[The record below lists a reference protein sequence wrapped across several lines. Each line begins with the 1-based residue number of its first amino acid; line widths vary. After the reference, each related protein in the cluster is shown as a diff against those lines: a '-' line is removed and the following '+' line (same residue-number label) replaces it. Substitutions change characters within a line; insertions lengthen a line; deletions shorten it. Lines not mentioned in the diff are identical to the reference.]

1 MKRILLLI
9 GILSGALLKNG
20 ASAQQVFSNGNLSYT
35 QNFDGLSNSGTT
47 NTTLPAG
54 WFFTE
59 TGTNSNT
66 TYAADNGATTS
77 GNTYSYGTT
86 GASERAFGELTSGS
100 LVSTIGT
107 SFTNSTDSAIVK
119 IRINFF
125 AELWRKGAL
134 SLKDSALFQYS
145 TDATSLTTGTWT
157 TFNKL
162 NLITSNLGAVVGAI
176 DGNQSANRLFIRD
189 SITGISVAPG
199 STIWIRWSSIN
210 ITGNDDGIA
219 IDDFNATA
227 VKGAAVVI
235 PSSISFLGAEKS
247 VLENVGSTS
256 VYLKINGPNNLPS
269 SIEVQAS
276 VYSTANAIQDYSL
289 QTAFINF
296 PANSLNNDSLPLNIS
311 ISDDALPE
319 NAEYIIFTLTNG
331 TNANPAGTNQ
341 YTLYIRDNDLVTPFG
356 NNELNLTLLGSFSNG
371 VSGTNSAEIVAFD
384 SVSKRL
390 FIANSIGAK
399 LDIVDF
405 SNPASPTLLNS
416 ISVTPY
422 GNINSVAAKNG
433 IIAVAIENSTNPQ
446 DSGRVVFFNSN
457 GTFLNSVKVGMMPDM
472 ITFNNAGTKVLTAN
486 EGEPNAAYTNDPDGS
501 ISVINIS
508 GGIAS
513 LNQSNVSH
521 IVFTGYN
528 GSEAILKSQGIRIY
542 GLNATASKDFEPEYI
557 TVSDDDTKAW
567 VTLQENNA
575 VAEINLLTNSIVK
588 LIPLGYKNHM
598 LFDNA
603 MDVSDVTSQVNI
615 ANWPVK
621 GMYLPDAIAQ
631 YSSGNNIYLLTA
643 NEGDARAYT
652 GFNEEAR
659 VSALN
664 LDAAKFPNAALLK
677 NNLTLG
683 KLNATNK
690 WGDIDNDGD
699 IDSIF
704 VYGSRSF
711 SIWNP
716 VNNSRVYDSGSEL
729 ERITA
734 NHPSFATMFNASNG
748 STIVKKNRSDDKG
761 PEPEGIVT
769 AKINGQDYAF
779 IALERIGGMMIYNIT
794 NPNAPYYV
802 KYVNNRPPDLGAEGI
817 IYIPASASPNGKAIV
832 VLANEISSSLTFYQV
847 ESCVSTLNLS
857 LNTSGT
863 TGFCPGDSLL
873 LQNSGNTNAN
883 YQWVKNGIA
892 VTGATSPTLNAM
904 TAGSYALVIDKG
916 VGCKDTT
923 ASVIVLAYSAPN
935 ANLSLSGS
943 QEICQGDSLT
953 LSVST
958 ASTYLWSG
966 QQTSQTIVVTSAGNY
981 AVTVIDSNGC
991 SKSSDTVVVN
1001 VNPLPAVSV
1010 SNSGPSVICQ
1020 GDSVVFTSSSA
1031 ASYLWST
1038 GATTQSINAT
1048 LSGNYFVTVTDT
1060 NGCSKTSG
1068 VQNLNVNAIPVVN
1081 ISAVGTTSFCQGD
1094 SVTLLSSPA
1103 SFYLWSNG
1111 ATTQQ
1116 ITVNTAG
1123 NYSVTVT
1130 DANNCSNTSTAQNVI
1145 VNAPP
1150 LVMANSAI
1158 VCLGDTVLLTAT
1170 GATTYSWST
1179 GATTAAITVSGLIPQ
1194 ETFTVTGTDNN
1205 GCSTVAT
1212 TTLTTNPLPNVSAT
1226 SDAIGDSICLG
1237 NSIVLSGSGATTYSW
1252 SGGVVDGVAFSPSS
1266 SQTYTLTGT
1275 DVNGCSNSNTLHVTV
1290 NTCLGLMEANPLAA
1304 FNVFP
1309 NPANEILNITFAGNR
1324 EDVKFSLY
1332 NAIGQVMMTEKSGDI
1347 QNLNENTLQMNVNE
1361 LSNGVYF
1368 LNVSSG
1374 NSNTKTIRLVINK

>member
-1 MKRILLLI
+1 MKIRIYFSVVFIAVVTFSLW
-9 GILSGALLKNG
+9 
-20 ASAQQVFSNGNLSYT
+20 AQQSFTNGSLNYT
-35 QNFDGLSNSGTT
+35 QNFDGLSNTGTT
-47 NTTLPAG
+47 NTTLPTG
-54 WFFTE
+54 WLFSE
-59 TGTNSNT
+59 TGTNANAS
-66 TYAADNGATTS
+66 YAADNGTITS
-77 GNTYSYGTT
+77 GNTYSYGIT
-86 GASERAFGELTSGS
+86 GATERAFGELTSGS

-107 SFTNSTDSAIVK
+107 SFINNTDSAIVK

-134 SLKDSALFQYS
+134 SLKDSAIFQYS
-145 TDATSLTTGTWT
+145 TDATSLTNGTWT

-162 NLITSNLGAVVGAI
+162 SLITPNLGATVGPV
-176 DGNQSANRLFIRD
+176 DGNQAVNRLFIRD
-189 SITGISVAPG
+189 SVTGISVSPG
-199 STIWIRWSSIN
+199 STIWIRWTGVN
-210 ITGNDDGIA
+210 ITGNDDGIS

-235 PSSISFLGAEKS
+235 PSNISFIGSEKS
-247 VLENVGSTS
+247 ILENAGATS
-256 VYLKINGPNNLPS
+256 IYLKINGPNNLPS

-276 VYSTANAIQDYSL
+276 VYSTATATQDYSL
-289 QTAFINF
+289 QSALVTF
-296 PANSLNNDSLPLNIS
+296 PGNSLNNDSLPITIS
-311 ISDDALPE
+311 ILNDALPE
-319 NAEYIIFTLTNG
+319 NTEYIIFTLTNG

-341 YTLYIRDNDLVTPFG
+341 YTLYIRDNDLATPSG

-371 VSGTNSAEIVAFD
+371 VSGTNSAEIVAYD
-384 SVSKRL
+384 STSKRL
-390 FIANSIGAK
+390 FIANSVGSK
-399 LDIVDF
+399 MDIVDF
-405 SNPASPTLLNS
+405 TNPSSPILISS
-416 ISVTPY
+416 ISTTPY

-446 DSGRVVFFNSN
+446 DSGKVVFFNSN

-508 GGIAS
+508 GGVAG
-513 LNQSNVSH
+513 LNQSNVGH

-528 GSEAILKSQGIRIY
+528 GSEAVLKSLGIRIY

-575 VAEINLLTNSIVK
+575 IAEINLLNNSIVK

-621 GMYLPDAIAQ
+621 GMYLPDAVAQ

-659 VSALN
+659 VSTLN
-664 LDAAKFPNAALLK
+664 LDATKFPNAGLLK

-690 WGDIDNDGD
+690 WGDTDNDGD

-716 VNNSRVYDSGSEL
+716 SNNSRVYDSGSEL

-734 NHPSFATMFNASNG
+734 NHPTFSNMFNASNG

-761 PEPEGIVT
+761 PEPEGIAT

-794 NPNAPYYV
+794 NPSAPYYV
-802 KYVNNRPPDLGAEGI
+802 NYVNNRPPDLGAEGI

-832 VLANEISSSLTFYQV
+832 VLANEVSSTLTFYQV

-857 LNTSGT
+857 LNTSGN

-873 LQNSGNTNAN
+873 LQNTGNLNAN
-883 YQWVKNGIA
+883 YQWVKNGIN
-892 VTGATSPTLNAM
+892 VSGATSPSIQTSSP
-904 TAGSYALVIDKG
+904 GSYMLIIDKG

-923 ASVIVLAYSAPN
+923 SIVNVSAYPAPN
-935 ANLSLSGS
+935 AIITPTGT

-953 LSVST
+953 ISVSL
-958 ASTYLWSG
+958 ANTYLWSEL
-966 QQTSQTIVVTSAGNY
+966 QTSQTIVVTNAGNY

-1001 VNPLPAVSV
+1001 VNALPTVSV
-1010 SNSGPSVICQ
+1010 TSSGPSVICQ

-1031 ASYLWST
+1031 SSYLWSN
-1038 GATTQSINAT
+1038 GATTQNISAS

-1068 VQNLNVNAIPVVN
+1068 VQNLNVNTLPVAN
-1081 ISAVGTTSFCQGD
+1081 ISAGGPAIFCQGD
-1094 SVTLLSSPA
+1094 SVTLLSSAAA
-1103 SFYLWSNG
+1103 SYLWSNG

-1116 ITVNTAG
+1116 ITVSTAG
-1123 NYSVTVT
+1123 NYSVTIT
-1130 DANNCSNTSTAQNVI
+1130 DNNGCSNTSAVQNVI
-1145 VNAPP
+1145 VNSLP
-1150 LVMANSAI
+1150 LVTANSAT
-1158 VCLGDTVLLTAT
+1158 VCLGDTIVLSAS
-1170 GATTYSWST
+1170 GATTYIWNT
-1179 GATTAAITVSGLIPQ
+1179 GATTAAITVTGTSPQ
-1194 ETFTVTGTDNN
+1194 VIYSVTGTDNN
-1205 GCSTVAT
+1205 GCSAAVTN
-1212 TTLTTNPLPNVSAT
+1212 TLTTNPLPNVSAV
-1226 SDAIGDSICLG
+1226 SSAPGDSICSG
-1237 NSIVLSGSGATTYSW
+1237 NTITLNGAGASNYAW
-1252 SGGVVDGVAFSPSS
+1252 SGGIVNGVAFSPSAS
-1266 SQTYTLTGT
+1266 LTYTVTGT
-1275 DVNGCSNSNTLHVTV
+1275 DVNGCSNTYALGVTV
-1290 NTCLGLMEANPLAA
+1290 NACLGLDVENIL
-1304 FNVFP
+1304 FLVNVFP
-1309 NPANEILNITFAGNR
+1309 NPANDILNMTFSGSR
-1324 EDVKFSLY
+1324 EDLKFELM
-1332 NAIGQVMMTEKSGDI
+1332 NGIGQVLITEKSESV
-1347 QNLNENTLQMNVNE
+1347 NSVNENTIQMNVNE

-1368 LNVSSG
+1368 LNVSDN
-1374 NSNTKTIRLVINK
+1374 NSNVKTIRVVINK